1 MSGVVD
7 IDKLK
12 CQISNFLYEIT
23 NDEYYNKYHNEEVIL
38 SDEDI
43 FKLTDRIVFR
53 NTELKEI
60 LNNESNKNKIF

>member
-1 MSGVVD
+1 MSGIVD
-7 IDKLK
+7 TDKLK

-53 NTELKEI
+53 HTELREI